1 MRIEQIPVVQLR
13 VNQAND
19 RHAELENETA
29 AIAELFRL
37 RENHMRAL
45 AADIAQ
51 KGRLFEPPLVWP
63 TENAFVVFDGNRR
76 ITCLKLIVDPSRA
89 PTQELQT
96 FFAAL
101 QSQWNGDLPSVVEC
115 EVEEDREIIDE
126 MIFRRHTG
134 SQGGVGRSDWDDR
147 AKRNFIERT
156 GRGGRLDLAVEVEK
170 ILAES
175 GALPDR
181 QIPRSNLN
189 RLLSSEV
196 NRNRIGISLVR
207 NNFSLTHKKDS
218 VIPVL
223 SRIADDLSAGRVVLG
238 DIWDNEGKRSYLNN
252 LEAAG
257 LLPSGDDLLDQPLAT
272 LQRSRRAP
280 RGRPAQQRV
289 MQTFIP
295 HDAPQ
300 IPWNGSQ
307 SRVRAIWDELR
318 TLSLHQHPNAVSALA
333 RMLLELLTSQYLERM
348 NIQVVDRLS
357 DNFRKAIES
366 LLRREIIDQKYF
378 DELNRLRQDELIS
391 IRSMQSHM
399 HSMDFAPMLNEL
411 IAYSTRLQRYFIAV
425 ASD

>member
-1 MRIEQIPVVQLR
+1 M
-13 VNQAND
+13 
-19 RHAELENETA
+19 ETA
-29 AIAELFRL
+29 
-37 RENHMRAL
+37 
-45 AADIAQ
+45 
-51 KGRLFEPPLVWP
+51 
-63 TENAFVVFDGNRR
+63 
-76 ITCLKLIVDPSRA
+76 
-89 PTQELQT
+89 
-96 FFAAL
+96 
-101 QSQWNGDLPSVVEC
+101 
-115 EVEEDREIIDE
+115 
-126 MIFRRHTG
+126 
-134 SQGGVGRSDWDDR
+134 
-147 AKRNFIERT
+147 
-156 GRGGRLDLAVEVEK
+156 
-170 ILAES
+170 
-175 GALPDR
+175 
-181 QIPRSNLN
+181 
-189 RLLSSEV
+189 
-196 NRNRIGISLVR
+196 
-207 NNFSLTHKKDS
+207 
-218 VIPVL
+218 
-223 SRIADDLSAGRVVLG
+223 
-238 DIWDNEGKRSYLNN
+238 

-318 TLSLHQHPNAVSALA
+318 TLSLYQHPNAVSALA

-391 IRSMQSHM
+391 IRSMQSYM